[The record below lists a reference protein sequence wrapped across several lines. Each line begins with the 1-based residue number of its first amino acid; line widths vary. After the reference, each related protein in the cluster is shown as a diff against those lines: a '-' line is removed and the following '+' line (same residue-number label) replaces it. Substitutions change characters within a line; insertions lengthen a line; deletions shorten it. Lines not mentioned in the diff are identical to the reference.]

1 MSWFSTIWSY
11 RGFIFGNVK
20 REFQVKYQNSML
32 GAAWNVIN
40 PLAMIIVYTVI
51 FSQIMRA
58 RLVGVDGTFGYSIY
72 LCSGILTWG
81 LFSEIVSR
89 NQSIFID
96 NSNLLKKINFPRLC
110 LPLTVFFTALLNF
123 SIIFG
128 LFILFLII
136 SGNFPGTVFLA
147 MIPILLIM
155 VLFATGLGIT
165 LGVLNVFFR
174 DIGQL
179 FGLVLQFWFW
189 GTPIIYPTDI
199 LPERIR
205 TIIELNPMTSVIGAC
220 QSVLVRGEWPSWGSL
235 LPVLFLGLIFCILGI
250 HLYRKHSGEIVDEL

>member
-1 MSWFSTIWSY
+1 
-11 RGFIFGNVK
+11 
-20 REFQVKYQNSML
+20 ML